1 MRSAPFPTGGKVR
14 ERYALNRCN
23 SDTDSTVWM
32 GEDVLSYFHALS
44 VCMLRAHFYEVS
56 FMKQKTDVKKM
67 VIIAML
73 AATAFMLVALIR
85 IPVVLFLNYEPKDVV
100 ITIGGFLLGPIA
112 SLVITLV
119 VALVEMVT
127 ISTTGIIGCIMN
139 FISSACFSCTAAFVY
154 KKKRSVSGAVIGL
167 LLGSAIMI
175 AAMLLWNWLITPLYM
190 ANTTRADIAAM
201 LVPVFLPF
209 NALKA
214 GFNSALTLM
223 LYKPL
228 VLALR
233 KTGLIPSRSGNG
245 ASAKWGIYILGA
257 ALLVTCIVLL
267 LVLRGII

>member
-1 MRSAPFPTGGKVR
+1 
-14 ERYALNRCN
+14 
-23 SDTDSTVWM
+23 
-32 GEDVLSYFHALS
+32 
-44 VCMLRAHFYEVS
+44 
-56 FMKQKTDVKKM
+56 MKKQIDVKKM
-67 VIIAML
+67 VLIAML
-73 AATAFMLVALIR
+73 AATAFLLVALIR
-85 IPVVLFLNYEPKDVV
+85 IPLVLFLSYEPKDVV

-112 SLVITLV
+112 SFVISLV

-139 FISSACFSCTAAFVY
+139 FISSACFGCTAAFVY
-154 KKKRSVSGAVIGL
+154 KKKRSLTGAVVGL
-167 LLGSAIMI
+167 VLGSAVMI
-175 AAMLLWNWLITPLYM
+175 AVMLLWNWLITPLYM
-190 ANTTRADIAAM
+190 ANTSRSDIAAM

-214 GFNSALTLM
+214 GFNSALTLI

-233 KTGLIPSRSGNG
+233 KAGLIPNRPGKG